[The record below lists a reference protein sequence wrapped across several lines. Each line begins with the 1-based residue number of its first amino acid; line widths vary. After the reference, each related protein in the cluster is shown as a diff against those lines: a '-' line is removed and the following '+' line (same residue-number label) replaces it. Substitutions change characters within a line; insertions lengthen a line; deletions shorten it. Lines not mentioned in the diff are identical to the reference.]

1 MSDICRKFAAVCPV
15 GSTIAHHLQH
25 MNDTQQLVNTII
37 DGIQEK
43 KGREVVTVNLEH
55 ILTAPCAFF
64 VICTCGSP
72 QQVDAVTDSVE
83 EFARKQLGEKPA
95 AIAGRENAEWVA
107 MDYGTVMVH
116 IFVREA
122 REHYDLEHLWDDA
135 ELTQVAD
142 LD

>member
-1 MSDICRKFAAVCPV
+1 MSTTTK
-15 GSTIAHHLQH
+15 
-25 MNDTQQLVNTII
+25 LVEAIVE
-37 DGIQEK
+37 GIQEK
-43 KGREVVTVNLEH
+43 KGRSIVVADLTH
-55 ILTAPCAFF
+55 IDTAPCAYF

-83 EFARKQLGEKPA
+83 EFTGKRVAEKPT
-95 AIAGRENAEWVA
+95 AIAGRANGIWVA

-116 IFVREA
+116 AFVPEA

-135 ELTQVAD
+135 ALRTVPD

>member
-1 MSDICRKFAAVCPV
+1 MQNQTP
-15 GSTIAHHLQH
+15 
-25 MNDTQQLVNTII
+25 LVESIVK
-37 DGIQEK
+37 GIQEK

-55 ILTAPCAFF
+55 ILTAPCTFF

-116 IFVREA
+116 IFVPDA
-122 REHYDLEHLWDDA
+122 RDHYDLEHLWDDA
-135 ELTQVAD
+135 QLQDIPD

>member
-1 MSDICRKFAAVCPV
+1 MAVYV
-15 GSTIAHHLQH
+15 RYLQH

>member
-1 MSDICRKFAAVCPV
+1 
-15 GSTIAHHLQH
+15 

-72 QQVDAVTDSVE
+72 QQVDAIVDSVE
-83 EFARKQLGEKPA
+83 EMTGKRMNEKPA
-95 AIAGRENAEWVA
+95 AIAGRQNAEWVA

-116 IFVREA
+116 VFLPDA
-122 REHYDLEHLWDDA
+122 REYYDLENLWDDA
-135 ELTQVAD
+135 QRMQFPDVD
-142 LD
+142 